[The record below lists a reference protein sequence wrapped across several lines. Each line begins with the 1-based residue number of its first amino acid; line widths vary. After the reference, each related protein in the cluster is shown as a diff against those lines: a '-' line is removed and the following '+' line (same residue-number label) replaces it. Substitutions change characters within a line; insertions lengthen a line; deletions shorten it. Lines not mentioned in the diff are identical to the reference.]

1 MPSKGI
7 YAAVVT
13 PVDDTGAISIER
25 YCRHAR
31 WLLRQGCA
39 GLGVFGTT
47 SETQAFSV
55 AERQAGLDAFMA
67 SGLPAEKLILG
78 IGCCARSDTVALAR
92 HALGHGLTDCL
103 MLPPFFYKSNTDE
116 GLYRAFAEVID
127 AVADDRF
134 ALLLYHFPQMSGVPV
149 TKPVIERLMKTYPG
163 TLKGI
168 KDSSGDWQHT
178 AGLIESFP
186 GLSIYS
192 GADSQLLQNLRA
204 GGAGTFSAAANLA
217 AGHSAEVFEAWAKG
231 REAAAEA
238 GLKLVAA
245 VRRVLGD
252 YPLIP
257 AVKHVI
263 ADGRND
269 PVWRTV
275 RPPLVELDEASG
287 QALVAALDA
296 VGYRYDPDLYSVAG
310 A

>member
-31 WLLRQGCA
+31 WLLRQGCT

-55 AERQAGLDAFMA
+55 AERQTALDAFVA
-67 SGLPAEKLILG
+67 SGLPVEKLILG

-92 HALGHGLTDCL
+92 HALGHGITDCL
-103 MLPPFFYKSNTDE
+103 MLPPFFYKNNSDE
-116 GLYRAFAEVID
+116 GLYRAFAEAID
-127 AVADDRF
+127 TIADDRLN
-134 ALLLYHFPQMSGVPV
+134 LLLYHFPQVSGVPV
-149 TKPVIERLMKTYPG
+149 TRPVIERLSMTYPD

-178 AGLIESFP
+178 KGLIESFP
-186 GLSIYS
+186 GLFIYS
-192 GADSQLLQNLRA
+192 GADSHLVQNLEA
-204 GGAGTFSAAANLA
+204 GGAGTFSAAANLTA
-217 AGHSAEVFEAWAKG
+217 EASADVFKAFTRG
-231 REAAAEA
+231 DRAAAERR
-238 GLKLVAA
+238 LKLVSA
-245 VRRVLGD
+245 VRQALGE

-263 ADGRND
+263 ADGQND

-275 RPPLVELDEASG
+275 RPPLVELDDASG
-287 QALVAALDA
+287 DALIAALDA
-296 VGYRYDPDLYSVAG
+296 AGYQYDPDLYSVAG

>member
-13 PVDDTGAISIER
+13 PVDNTGAISIER

-31 WLLRQGCA
+31 WLLRQGCT

-55 AERQAGLDAFMA
+55 PERQTALDAYVA
-67 SGLPAEKLILG
+67 SGLPVSKLILG

-92 HALGHGLTDCL
+92 HALEHGIEDCL
-103 MLPPFFYKSNTDE
+103 MLPPFFYKGVSDE
-116 GLYRAFAEVID
+116 GVYRAFAELID
-127 AVADDRF
+127 AVADDRLN
-134 ALLLYHFPQMSGVPV
+134 LLLYHFPQMSAVPIN
-149 TKPVIERLMKTYPG
+149 KPVIERLLKTYPD

-178 AGLIESFP
+178 KSLIESFP
-186 GLSIYS
+186 DLYIYS
-192 GADSQLLQNLRA
+192 GADAQLVQNLET
-204 GGAGTFSAAANLA
+204 GGAGTFSAAANLTA
-217 AGHSAEVFEAWAKG
+217 EQSSEVFTAFEKG
-231 REAAAEA
+231 DKAAAEK
-238 GLKLVAA
+238 GLKQVAA
-245 VRRVLGD
+245 VRQALGD

-257 AVKHVI
+257 AVKLVI
-263 ADGRND
+263 ADGRKD

-287 QALVAALDA
+287 NALVTALDA
-296 VGYRYDPDLYSVAG
+296 AGYHYDPDLYSVAG